1 MPAGAVS
8 GKENTDL
15 RQTGTSRRKGTG
27 SVKRIR
33 GLAGKVEVGTPDE
46 TLTPVSGVVAVS
58 EVVGRL
64 GLVDALDDSIGRIK
78 QRDRGL
84 SGGELLVS
92 LAQAQMLCG
101 DFLVS
106 LDRRRADVT
115 CEALSAVS
123 TPASTT
129 AAGPAA
135 RFGPTRIAGI
145 EEGIR
150 EGICRA
156 LGALPV
162 QRRGGV
168 PGRTPPPGPD

>member
-15 RQTGTSRRKGTG
+15 RQSGTSRRKGTR

-33 GLAGKVEVGTPDE
+33 GLAGQVEVGTPDE

-64 GLVDALDDSIGRIK
+64 GLVGALDDSIGPIK

-92 LAQAQMLCG
+92 LAQAPMLGG
-101 DFLVS
+101 DLLVS

-115 CEALSAVS
+115 GEALSAVS
-123 TPASTT
+123 TPASPT
-129 AAGPAA
+129 AAGLAA
-135 RFGPTRIAGI
+135 RVGPPRNAGI
-145 EEGIR
+145 EQG
-150 EGICRA
+150 
-156 LGALPV
+156 LGGGNFPAGRPLPV
-162 QRRGGV
+162 QRRAAL
-168 PGRTPPPGPD
+168 PGRD